1 MNAPVIEMYPSAP
14 IEQFEFENLP
24 HEIAKDFREAMA
36 CYSIGKL
43 NAFVAMSRRTVL
55 SVSTFLGAKGSDKVL
70 DQLKELKEMA
80 QIDDETFDLLKQVV
94 VVGHDGSHPHLPKL
108 SPERAVVLLELLKD
122 VHHQLFV
129 RKSKI
134 QAAIELRKKSI
145 SKS

>member
-24 HEIAKDFREAMA
+24 HEIAKDFREAT
-36 CYSIGKL
+36 
-43 NAFVAMSRRTVL
+43 AFVAMSRRTVL